1 MLLIHQR
8 NLHTFLLTLLPHE
21 DDVDDLLQQVC
32 LALWQKKDS
41 YAPDRPFL
49 PWAYAFARNH
59 ALKYLQQQ
67 SRDRQVT
74 VFHGGLLERLAV
86 AREAFDAS
94 ADTRRQALA
103 ACLKQL
109 RPEQRQLLEDRFA
122 GTQTLTVVIRGMAL
136 SFTTAREQNTSV
148 FLDGVYLQ
156 RQSMLNPGLYDSG
169 AINSGP
175 SALLLPTLRSTS

>member
-1 MLLIHQR
+1 MAASTSQPGQPLPDRGDLVEMLLIHQR

-21 DDVDDLLQQVC
+21 DDVDDLLQQIC

-41 YAPDRPFL
+41 YVPDRPFL

-67 SRDRQVT
+67 SRDKQVA
-74 VFHGGLLERLAV
+74 VFHGGLLEQLAV
-86 AREAFDAS
+86 ARETFDAS

-109 RPEQRQLLEDRFA
+109 QPEQRQLLEDRFA
-122 GTQTLTVVIRGMAL
+122 GTQTLKQLAAATGVSAASLTMKLQRLRHAL
-136 SFTTAREQNTSV
+136 LKCVQHRLAREEAT
-148 FLDGVYLQ
+148 
-156 RQSMLNPGLYDSG
+156 
-169 AINSGP
+169 
-175 SALLLPTLRSTS
+175 

>member
-86 AREAFDAS
+86 ARETFDAS

-122 GTQTLTVVIRGMAL
+122 GTQTLKQLAAAAGVSAASLTMKLQRLRHAL
-136 SFTTAREQNTSV
+136 LKCVQHKLAREEAT
-148 FLDGVYLQ
+148 
-156 RQSMLNPGLYDSG
+156 
-169 AINSGP
+169 
-175 SALLLPTLRSTS
+175 

>member
-122 GTQTLTVVIRGMAL
+122 GTQTLKQLAAAAGVSAASLTMKLQRLRHAL
-136 SFTTAREQNTSV
+136 LKCVQHKLAREEAT
-148 FLDGVYLQ
+148 
-156 RQSMLNPGLYDSG
+156 
-169 AINSGP
+169 
-175 SALLLPTLRSTS
+175 

>member
-67 SRDRQVT
+67 SRDRQVA

-86 AREAFDAS
+86 AREAGFGTMVLDTMPSRMGS
-94 ADTRRQALA
+94 AVAMYEKLGFARRAPYYDTPIA
-103 ACLKQL
+103 
-109 RPEQRQLLEDRFA
+109 ETIFLE
-122 GTQTLTVVIRGMAL
+122 
-136 SFTTAREQNTSV
+136 
-148 FLDGVYLQ
+148 
-156 RQSMLNPGLYDSG
+156 
-169 AINSGP
+169 
-175 SALLLPTLRSTS
+175 RSL

>member
-21 DDVDDLLQQVC
+21 DDIDDLLQQVC

-122 GTQTLTVVIRGMAL
+122 GTQTLKQLAAAAGVSAASLTMKLQRLRHAL
-136 SFTTAREQNTSV
+136 LKCVQHKLAREEAT
-148 FLDGVYLQ
+148 
-156 RQSMLNPGLYDSG
+156 
-169 AINSGP
+169 
-175 SALLLPTLRSTS
+175 

>member
-49 PWAYAFARNH
+49 PWAYAFARNQ

-122 GTQTLTVVIRGMAL
+122 GTQTLKQLAAAAGVSAASLTMKLQRLRHAL
-136 SFTTAREQNTSV
+136 LKCVQHKLAREEAT
-148 FLDGVYLQ
+148 
-156 RQSMLNPGLYDSG
+156 
-169 AINSGP
+169 
-175 SALLLPTLRSTS
+175 